1 MKQANI
7 KVVKTHSDVVL
18 PEQAHEHD
26 AGVDLRYSGKNPI
39 VLNPGETKLI
49 PTGLKIQLPIG
60 TEGQIRPRSGL
71 SLKTGLRIP
80 NSPGTIDSGYTDE
93 VKIMVEN
100 TGESMFVINN
110 GDRIAQLV
118 VTDVYKPIFIEVEEL
133 SDSER
138 GEKGFGSS
146 GIK

>member
-7 KVVKTHSDVVL
+7 KVVKTHPDVVL
-18 PEQAHEHD
+18 PAQAHEHD
-26 AGVDLRYSGKNPI
+26 AGVDLRYFGEYAKHI
-39 VLNPGETKLI
+39 EPGETKLI

-93 VKIMVEN
+93 VKVMVEN
-100 TGESMFVINN
+100 TGETSIAINN